1 MWSDRYYYLKIY
13 KDESLS
19 SDSDTKEL
27 RDFIAGIPELVQTDK
42 FEFKNKEP
50 FPFTRLLI
58 LKAKNPDN
66 WTEKDTN
73 SKRTNLITIV
83 CGKGEHVDFTEM
95 QKVFIKIAT
104 FLNWKLVDEETD
116 DGIENYTI
124 WKPENK
130 TTAQQKL

>member
-1 MWSDRYYYLKIY
+1 MWSNKYYYLNIY

-27 RDFIAGIPELVQTDK
+27 RDFINGIPELMQTDK
-42 FEFKNKEP
+42 FGFKNKEP
-50 FPFTRLLI
+50 FPFTQLLL
-58 LKAKNPDN
+58 LKAKHPNN
-66 WTEKDTN
+66 WTENDTDFR
-73 SKRTNLITIV
+73 RTNLIAIV
-83 CGKGEHVDFTEM
+83 CAKGEHVDFKEM

-124 WKPENK
+124 WESENK
-130 TTAQQKL
+130 TNAQQKL